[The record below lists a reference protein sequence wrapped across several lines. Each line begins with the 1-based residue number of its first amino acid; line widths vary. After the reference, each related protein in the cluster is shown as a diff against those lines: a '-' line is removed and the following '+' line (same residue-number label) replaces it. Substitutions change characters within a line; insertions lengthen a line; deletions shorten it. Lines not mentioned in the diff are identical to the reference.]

1 MVQKDAHDDAA
12 HQPLTAVPDESVL
25 ERRNPSHQSAAA
37 AEHLRR
43 SLVDIARSYGER
55 TYVPYVWGGNAIGDQ
70 ADCESCRACVDSNMH
85 LPVKKRRSTCQV
97 CKRCGVDCSHFVHR
111 LLNEAGLDYPYLA
124 TQRLKGMS
132 ADHLRDFN
140 LVDIGRDLHRARPGD
155 LLLQDHHIV
164 MLLAL
169 DGPNQGD
176 LIHVS
181 RSVKHGR
188 IGGIEILRRMNI
200 AHLRGKVVRI
210 LRHVALDSGS
220 GDFPPI
226 PNFRHIYPRT
236 VGTGVTRL
244 VLAP

>member
-1 MVQKDAHDDAA
+1 MCALPIQAAPRLDEKVRKSSLSSVPVQ
-12 HQPLTAVPDESVL
+12 TE
-25 ERRNPSHQSAAA
+25 
-37 AEHLRR
+37 AEHLRS
-43 SLVDIARSYGER
+43 SLLDIAQSYGER

-70 ADCESCRACVDSNMH
+70 ADCESCRACIESKKH
-85 LPVKKRRSTCQV
+85 LPVKKRRSACQV

-111 LLNEAGLDYPYLA
+111 LMNEAGLDYPYLA

-132 ADHLRDFN
+132 AAHLRDYN
-140 LVDIGRDLHRARPGD
+140 LVDIGRDLRRARPGD

-164 MLLAL
+164 MLLAMNDL
-169 DGPNQGD
+169 DEGD

-181 RSVKHGR
+181 RSIKHGR
-188 IGGIEILRRMNI
+188 VGGIEILRRMNI

-220 GDFPPI
+220 TDFPPI

>member
-1 MVQKDAHDDAA
+1 MQAAAPRLDEMVRKSSRSMVQKDAHDDAA

-140 LVDIGRDLHRARPGD
+140 LVAIGRDLHRARPGD
-155 LLLQDHHIV
+155 LLLQDHQS
-164 MLLAL
+164 
-169 DGPNQGD
+169 G
-176 LIHVS
+176 
-181 RSVKHGR
+181 
-188 IGGIEILRRMNI
+188 
-200 AHLRGKVVRI
+200 
-210 LRHVALDSGS
+210 GS
-220 GDFPPI
+220 GASA
-226 PNFRHIYPRT
+226 R
-236 VGTGVTRL
+236 
-244 VLAP
+244 